1 MIGGARLSFAVGCH
15 RLVEAEVSCYNR
27 AWHRLPSQTR
37 DYMAPLDRRLG
48 ATGDAAPKAPRAPK
62 GSTRSHRSM
71 PSFHRYMGV
80 HIGHIFQLNVYSVHS

>member
-27 AWHRLPSQTR
+27 ARHRLPSQTR

-48 ATGDAAPKAPRAPK
+48 ATGDAAPKGARGAT
-62 GSTRSHRSM
+62 GACQVSIGIWASTLVT
-71 PSFHRYMGV
+71 SF
-80 HIGHIFQLNVYSVHS
+80 S